1 MFMEKKAGEN
11 SENKEPFWGI
21 GELVLRLM
29 ELLEAEIHCLRHRAW
44 SFVFL
49 LLISLLLLCFSIVSL
64 FIGFLYG
71 IWGLYLLFSEVL
83 GKIGGAFLCGAFMTL
98 LSGFFLWIIRKIA
111 NRILK

>member
-1 MFMEKKAGEN
+1 MEKKTDES
-11 SENKEPFWGI
+11 SEKKEQFWGI
-21 GELVLRLM
+21 GELIVRFV
-29 ELLEAEIHCLRHRAW
+29 ELVEAEIHYLQHRAW
-44 SFVFL
+44 SLVFL
-49 LLISLLLLCFSIVSL
+49 FLVSLLFISFSLLSL

-71 IWGLYLLFSEVL
+71 IWGLYLLFSAGV